1 MKKNVIFVICA
12 IIVSA
17 LLVAG
22 CTTVSPSNIAAKP
35 GVPVPTSSGTSIPVR
50 TAFAGGVSGNILP
63 INAEVALGT
72 GEKTFNVSVYS
83 IEIDP
88 PEESGK
94 HIVNIY
100 VGAKNT
106 GTEPRN
112 LTWFSRLT
120 DINGK
125 TYGGIGVSHAGSGA
139 RSGQIPPNLTEA
151 ARDYIV
157 INSDKDFVTLSEGAV
172 LDVYFME
179 PRAEGSP
186 LIPDYHVTWGI
197 NPGTIK

>member
-1 MKKNVIFVICA
+1 MKMIILCA

-22 CTTVSPSNIAAKP
+22 CTTISSGSTTANP
-35 GVPVPTSSGTSIPVR
+35 GVPARAIPVPT
-50 TAFAGGVSGNILP
+50 AFTWGVSGNVLP
-63 INAEVALGT
+63 MNAVVELGAA
-72 GEKTFNVSVYS
+72 EKTFNVSIYS

-88 PEESGK
+88 PDESGK
-94 HIVNIY
+94 HTINIY

-106 GTEPRN
+106 GMQPHN
-112 LTWFSRLT
+112 LTWFSKLT

-125 TYGGIGVSHAGSGA
+125 TYGGIGVSHAGTGA
-139 RSGQIPPNLTEA
+139 RTRDIPPGSTEM

-157 INSDKDFVTLSEGAV
+157 INSDKDFTTMSQGAV
-172 LDVYFME
+172 LDVYFLE
-179 PRAEGSP
+179 YKPKGSP

-197 NPGTIK
+197 NPGIIK

>member
-1 MKKNVIFVICA
+1 MKMIILCA

-22 CTTVSPSNIAAKP
+22 CTTISSGSTTANP
-35 GVPVPTSSGTSIPVR
+35 GVPARAIPVPT
-50 TAFAGGVSGNILP
+50 AFTWGVSGNVLP
-63 INAEVALGT
+63 MNAVVELGAA
-72 GEKTFNVSVYS
+72 EKTFNVSIYS

-88 PEESGK
+88 PDESGK
-94 HIVNIY
+94 HSINIY

-106 GTEPRN
+106 GTQPHN
-112 LTWFSRLT
+112 LTWFSKLT

-125 TYGGIGVSHAGSGA
+125 TYGGIGVSHAGTGA
-139 RSGQIPPNLTEA
+139 RTRDIFPGSTEM

-157 INSDKDFVTLSEGAV
+157 INSDKDFATMSQGAV
-172 LDVYFME
+172 LDVYFLE
-179 PRAEGSP
+179 YKAEGSP

-197 NPGTIK
+197 NPGIIK

>member
-1 MKKNVIFVICA
+1 MKMIILCA

-22 CTTVSPSNIAAKP
+22 CTTISSGSTTANP
-35 GVPVPTSSGTSIPVR
+35 GVPARAIPVPT
-50 TAFAGGVSGNILP
+50 AFTWGVSGNVLP
-63 INAEVALGT
+63 MNAVVELGAA
-72 GEKTFNVSVYS
+72 EKTFNVSIYS

-88 PEESGK
+88 PDESGK
-94 HIVNIY
+94 HTINIY

-106 GTEPRN
+106 GTQPHN
-112 LTWFSRLT
+112 LTWFSKLT

-125 TYGGIGVSHAGSGA
+125 AYGGIGVSHAGTGA
-139 RSGQIPPNLTEA
+139 RTRDIPPGSTEM

-157 INSDKDFVTLSEGAV
+157 INSDKDFATMSQGAV
-172 LDVYFME
+172 LDVYFLE
-179 PRAEGSP
+179 YKPKGSP

-197 NPGTIK
+197 NPGIIK

>member
-1 MKKNVIFVICA
+1 MKIIIFCA

-17 LLVAG
+17 MLIAG
-22 CTTVSPSNIAAKP
+22 CTTISSGSITANP
-35 GVPVPTSSGTSIPVR
+35 GVPATTIPVPT
-50 TAFAGGVSGNILP
+50 AFTRGVSGNVLP
-63 INAEVALGT
+63 MNAVVALGT
-72 GEKTFNVSVYS
+72 VEKTFNASIYS

-94 HIVNIY
+94 HTINIY
-100 VGAKNT
+100 IGATNT
-106 GTEPRN
+106 GTQPHK
-112 LTWFSRLT
+112 LTWFSKLT

-125 TYGGIGVSHAGSGA
+125 TYGGIGVSHAGTGA
-139 RSGQIPPNLTEA
+139 RTRDIPMNVTEA

-157 INSDKDFVTLSEGAV
+157 INSDKDFATLSQGAL

-179 PRAEGSP
+179 PKIEGSP
-186 LIPDYHVTWGI
+186 LLPDYHVTWGI

>member
-1 MKKNVIFVICA
+1 MKMIILCA

-22 CTTVSPSNIAAKP
+22 CTTISSGSTTANP
-35 GVPVPTSSGTSIPVR
+35 GVPARAIPVPT
-50 TAFAGGVSGNILP
+50 AFTWGVSGNVLP
-63 INAEVALGT
+63 MNAVVELGAA
-72 GEKTFNVSVYS
+72 EKTFNVSIYS

-88 PEESGK
+88 PDESGK
-94 HIVNIY
+94 HTINIY

-106 GTEPRN
+106 GTQPHN
-112 LTWFSRLT
+112 LTWFSKLT

-125 TYGGIGVSHAGSGA
+125 TYGGIGVSHAGTGA
-139 RSGQIPPNLTEA
+139 RTRDIFPGSTEM

-157 INSDKDFVTLSEGAV
+157 INSDKDFATLSQGAV
-172 LDVYFME
+172 LDVYFLE
-179 PRAEGSP
+179 YKPKGSP

-197 NPGTIK
+197 NPGIIK